1 MNDELKLL
9 LLSTEGV
16 LLVVAIVLLV
26 LAHLKVLALREENK
40 RLREDRKAVINFL
53 NRFAHSVASAGGNI
67 DSTVI
72 SLGRFIVDAIHAESL
87 CIFFLKEDD
96 VSLEAVTSI
105 GAFPEMHVFDSS
117 EPVNSSSIRDRKI
130 VVGEGFFGEI
140 AKGMEPRL
148 ISGAQLTDA
157 QREAGIKSTMVVPI
171 VLFNELK
178 GMICAVNSKTSNGL
192 FEEEDLEMFGSVSVM
207 ATLAKNM
214 IETYGRMAEQQR
226 IKQELEFAREIQNT
240 LTPDVMPKLND
251 VDVFAYNIPA
261 KEVSG
266 DFYDFI
272 RIDENRT
279 LLVLADASGKGL
291 PACLIMIMTRSV
303 LRAIC
308 SRFTSLEE
316 LLFELNEYLVHDTD
330 MARFVTMVF
339 CVMDEKNRTLEM
351 ARAGHT
357 EILLKNKDNEV
368 FEIVPEG
375 PAIGL
380 LPNTMGIVFDTFCLA
395 YVEEFSFLFY
405 TDGLTEAENEAGQ
418 EYGLPRLKET
428 WIYQQ
433 GNSNEQAMGLLKD
446 IKRFTGDYPQSD
458 DQTIMIMSMMG
469 DTSSD

>member
-1 MNDELKLL
+1 M
-9 LLSTEGV
+9 
-16 LLVVAIVLLV
+16 VVFIVLLRPRGSGWTCSLP
-26 LAHLKVLALREENK
+26 LAIYFRQF
-40 RLREDRKAVINFL
+40 R
-53 NRFAHSVASAGGNI
+53 
-67 DSTVI
+67 
-72 SLGRFIVDAIHAESL
+72 
-87 CIFFLKEDD
+87 
-96 VSLEAVTSI
+96 
-105 GAFPEMHVFDSS
+105 
-117 EPVNSSSIRDRKI
+117 
-130 VVGEGFFGEI
+130 
-140 AKGMEPRL
+140 
-148 ISGAQLTDA
+148 
-157 QREAGIKSTMVVPI
+157 
-171 VLFNELK
+171 
-178 GMICAVNSKTSNGL
+178 
-192 FEEEDLEMFGSVSVM
+192 
-207 ATLAKNM
+207 
-214 IETYGRMAEQQR
+214 
-226 IKQELEFAREIQNT
+226 
-240 LTPDVMPKLND
+240 
-251 VDVFAYNIPA
+251 
-261 KEVSG
+261 G